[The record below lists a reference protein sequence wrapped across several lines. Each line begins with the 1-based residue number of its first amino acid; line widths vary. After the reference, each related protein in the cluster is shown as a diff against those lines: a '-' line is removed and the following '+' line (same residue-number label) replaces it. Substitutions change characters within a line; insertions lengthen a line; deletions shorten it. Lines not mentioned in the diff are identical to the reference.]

1 MFDVHCTIYCRD
13 NCEFRHDKKEA
24 APVVAVKSTPGPPAT
39 TDDTLALAEESVRD
53 SSTFIAGKDETTE
66 RPLLVRRARNA
77 KKNAAAKEEAEQNGG
92 SEEVLES
99 PADKA
104 LNEKNLEE
112 NVQPPVRDSV
122 VSADQ
127 QDAQQPKDSFS
138 GIMTPFHNFS
148 IQSEQ

>member
-1 MFDVHCTIYCRD
+1 M
-13 NCEFRHDKKEA
+13 
-24 APVVAVKSTPGPPAT
+24 AVKSTPGPPAT

-53 SSTFIAGKDETTE
+53 SLTFIAGNDETTE

-127 QDAQQPKDSFS
+127 QDTQQPKDSFS
-138 GIMTPFHNFS
+138 GTMTDDAFLFN
-148 IQSEQ
+148 IL

>member
-1 MFDVHCTIYCRD
+1 M
-13 NCEFRHDKKEA
+13 
-24 APVVAVKSTPGPPAT
+24 VAVKSTPGPAAS
-39 TDDTLALAEESVRD
+39 DDTLALAEESVRD
-53 SSTFIAGKDETTE
+53 SSTFIAGKDETSE

-77 KKNAAAKEEAEQNGG
+77 KKTTATKEIEQNGG
-92 SEEVLES
+92 SEEDLES

-127 QDAQQPKDSFS
+127 DAQQPKDSFS
-138 GIMTPFHNFS
+138 GTALLSPLKKRNLSNMFFL
-148 IQSEQ
+148 

>member
-1 MFDVHCTIYCRD
+1 M
-13 NCEFRHDKKEA
+13 
-24 APVVAVKSTPGPPAT
+24 VAVKSTPAVPAAS
-39 TDDTLALAEESVRD
+39 DDTLALVEESVRD
-53 SSTFIAGKDETTE
+53 SSTFIAGKDETSE

-77 KKNAAAKEEAEQNGG
+77 KKTTAPAKEIEQNGG
-92 SEEVLES
+92 GSEEDLES

-138 GIMTPFHNFS
+138 GSTALQLSPLKKV
-148 IQSEQ
+148 